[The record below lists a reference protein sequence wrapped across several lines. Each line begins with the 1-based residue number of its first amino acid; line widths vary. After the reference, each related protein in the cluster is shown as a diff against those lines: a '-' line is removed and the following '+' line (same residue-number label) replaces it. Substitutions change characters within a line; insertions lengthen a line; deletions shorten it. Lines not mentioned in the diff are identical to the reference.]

1 MIMANQTNLATVEVP
16 TDLFVLPNADLSVPG
31 DFSREDLAEDMEGMR
46 LSFPRVKIPAGGVL
60 QFEMPGDD
68 PEPPQYVDK
77 LTGVLLFHHATN
89 GYWPHPMD
97 DEDKNPICSSVDGK
111 MGIGEPGGVCAA
123 CELNAFG
130 TAEDGKGKACKNMR
144 SLYLLQSGDLMPIV
158 LNLPP
163 TSLKGFND
171 FMNVAFLTR
180 GRASYGSVIEI
191 SLKRMNNGNPYSV
204 ATFSKLY
211 DFTGEELAQI
221 KAFAANF
228 RQQARAML
236 EERAK
241 ALQSQQDDGCDYDYD
256 PADGGVKVGA
266 AQREELPL

>member
-1 MIMANQTNLATVEVP
+1 MNIQGNLALVETP
-16 TDLFVLPNADLSVPG
+16 ADPFVLPNAGLSGPG
-31 DFSREDLAEDMEGMR
+31 DFSPEELAEDMDGIR

-68 PEPPQYVDK
+68 PEHPEYADK

-89 GYWPHPMD
+89 GYWPHAMD

-111 MGIGEPGGVCAA
+111 MGIGEPGGACVS

-130 TAEDGKGKACKNMR
+130 TADDGKGKACKNMR
-144 SLYLLQSGDLMPIV
+144 SLYLLQSGELMPIE
-158 LNLPP
+158 LKLPP
-163 TSLKGFND
+163 TSLKGFQD
-171 FMNVAFLTR
+171 FMSAAFLTR

-191 SLKRMNNGNPYSV
+191 GLKRMNNGNPYSV
-204 ATFSKLY
+204 ATFRKMY

-221 KAFAANF
+221 KAFAISF
-228 RQQARAML
+228 RKQAQAML

-241 ALQSQQDDGCDYDYD
+241 ALRNQQDDGCDYEGYD
-256 PADGGVKVGA
+256 SASSAKIGA
-266 AQREELPL
+266 SQRDELPL